1 MGTERGFPVGLM
13 LAAVRSQGAEQGPL
27 DRGGRSDGGEGK
39 SRQEGRGG
47 LREGEKKRGLGGRK
61 SGIEDGS
68 AGRRSVTRTAS
79 LN

>member
-1 MGTERGFPVGLM
+1 MEERGRAG
-13 LAAVRSQGAEQGPL
+13 R
-27 DRGGRSDGGEGK
+27 RGG
-39 SRQEGRGG
+39 GG